1 MAETFENF
9 KKIDVSDAGT
19 YGEAVYTAPAG
30 KKAIVI
36 SLQVSNKDTEEQT
49 IDASFYDATD
59 TTYAYYGFGLSIST
73 GTSMNPLVD
82 KVVLNAG
89 DAIYIKA
96 SAAGVIDVVGSVIEI
111 DV

>member
-1 MAETFENF
+1 MAETFDNF
-9 KKIDVSDAGT
+9 KKIDVTDIGV

-36 SLQVSNKDTEEQT
+36 SLQVSNKDSEAVT
-49 IDASFYDATD
+49 IDTSFYDATD
-59 TTYAYYGFGLSIST
+59 TEYAYMGLGLTISAGTSIS
-73 GTSMNPLVD
+73 PLVD

-89 DAIYIKA
+89 DSLYIKA
-96 SAAGVIDVVGSVIEI
+96 SVAGSVDVFGSVIEI